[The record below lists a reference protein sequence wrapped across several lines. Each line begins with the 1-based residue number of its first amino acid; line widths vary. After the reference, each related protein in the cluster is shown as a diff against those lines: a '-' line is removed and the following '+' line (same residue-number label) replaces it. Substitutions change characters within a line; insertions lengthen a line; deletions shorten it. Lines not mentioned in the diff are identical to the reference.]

1 MRSTPTTRRRLGGV
15 AVAAGLLLA
24 ACGSDDGGNSATPDV
39 VVGDGA
45 ATDNEDGAPDNASSS
60 SATEEELA
68 LEFAECMRDEGI
80 DWPDPITLADGSIDL
95 LGGQGPEAIGAGNG
109 RIDDATQA
117 SLEICGP
124 IIEGASF
131 LPGAGDID
139 AETEDQLLEFA
150 QCLRDNGIDVT
161 DPDLSAVG
169 AGGGGPA
176 AIFGPN
182 FDPSDPA
189 TQDAIGV
196 CQNLFAGGIGSQG
209 G

>member
-1 MRSTPTTRRRLGGV
+1 MRTTPTTRRRLAGI
-15 AVAAGLLLA
+15 AVAGGLLFA
-24 ACGSDDGGNSATPDV
+24 ACGGDDGGSSATPDV

-45 ATDNEDGAPDNASSS
+45 AAGNGDSGSDGAAGSD
-60 SATEEELA
+60 ATDEELA
-68 LEFAECMRDEGI
+68 LQFAECMRDVGI
-80 DWPDPITLADGSIDL
+80 DWPDPTTLADGSIDL
-95 LGGQGPEAIGAGNG
+95 LGGQGPEAIGAGDG

-117 SLEICGP
+117 SLETCGP
-124 IIEGASF
+124 IVEGASF

-161 DPDLSAVG
+161 DPDLSAIG

-182 FDPSDPA
+182 FDPSDPE
-189 TQDAIGV
+189 TQDAIGS
-196 CQNLFAGGIGSQG
+196 CQNLFAGGLGSQG
-209 G
+209 S

>member
-1 MRSTPTTRRRLGGV
+1 MRTTPTTRRRLAGV

-24 ACGSDDGGNSATPDV
+24 ACGGDDDGNSATPDI
-39 VVGDGA
+39 VGDGA
-45 ATDNEDGAPDNASSS
+45 ATGNGGASDGASSS
-60 SATEEELA
+60 DVTDEELA
-68 LEFAECMRDEGI
+68 LQFAECMRDEGT

-95 LGGQGPEAIGAGNG
+95 LGGQGPEVIGAGDG

-117 SLEICGP
+117 SLEVCGP

-139 AETEDQLLEFA
+139 AEAEDQLLEFA
-150 QCLRDNGIDVT
+150 QCLRDDGIDVT
-161 DPDLSAVG
+161 DPDLSAIG

-182 FDPSDPA
+182 FDPSDAA

>member
-1 MRSTPTTRRRLGGV
+1 MRTTPTTRRRLAGV

-24 ACGSDDGGNSATPDV
+24 ACGGDGDGNSATPDV

-45 ATDNEDGAPDNASSS
+45 ATGNADGVSDGASSS
-60 SATEEELA
+60 DATDEELA
-68 LEFAECMRDEGI
+68 LQFAECMRDEGI

-95 LGGQGPEAIGAGNG
+95 LGGQGPEAIGAGDG

-117 SLEICGP
+117 SLEVCGP

-161 DPDLSAVG
+161 DPDLSAIG

-189 TQDAIGV
+189 TADAIGV
-196 CQNLFAGGIGSQG
+196 CQNLFAGGLGSQG